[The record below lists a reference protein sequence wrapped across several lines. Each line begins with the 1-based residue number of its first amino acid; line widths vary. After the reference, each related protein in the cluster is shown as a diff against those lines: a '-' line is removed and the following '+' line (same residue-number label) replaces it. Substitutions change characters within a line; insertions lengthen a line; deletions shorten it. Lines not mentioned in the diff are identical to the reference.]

1 MNKINIPFR
10 GMTNV
15 PDDSFSQDGS
25 MSVLLDMRHKGGELV
40 QCQPPKEENADKVI
54 QVHYHPQS
62 KHWLE
67 LTTNHV
73 LQYRKDEGG
82 SAFPVEGVN
91 SFAVMGNIIIM
102 YLESSVEYAMW
113 REGGFVHLGPMPD
126 IPLVGFST
134 AAKLLRLETSTMFRA
149 EATLGIG
156 KEDGDAA
163 EKPDSIWFYAES
175 GFAAGVLD
183 KAYQKGMFIDRALFR
198 IAFKLFDGSY
208 INTSQVYMIENNK
221 VFNANVSGSDDDG
234 TGNWKIV
241 GKDYQ
246 NLVSEVGGDGGG
258 TNLHQILLN
267 AFDVECTMGIIPEEW
282 KDIIVSID
290 VFTSGSIMGKK
301 LVEEF
306 VEIEENDT
314 EVTSKGSRKAERWVT
329 KPGDE
334 LVEDIVNCNVYYKYA
349 SFDLNGKLLDKVDN
363 TSPSMLAQGDSLT
376 EWTRHELISEK
387 TAVYNSRLHAIG
399 NKRGLFPGYRDYR
412 IPGDDRLSG
421 VEILTVKVDIRTEEG
436 IKEVV
441 TTMYDVMLSDRGDG
455 ETIITFPGL
464 LIYPD
469 ARAEKMTI
477 YLQQEDNLRFKEFN
491 LTKHDTL
498 DLAYYIEKE
507 NRRDEYAVR
516 WYRTTNAGVADI
528 KDAQKLI
535 RQLVE
540 ETGMPI
546 NTASE
551 ETYIFTV
558 NEDVPSAIK
567 AKLTYKKDGVWEEE
581 KEVDWNGGSEF
592 GVVLIP
598 RRGIDGFY
606 PANIRLSFEQISD
619 SGMEVIS
626 EIRVDDSWIPEEAF
640 TFPVE
645 KTDTENVG
653 TDVMKVSNVDN
664 PFYFPTAQT
673 YKFIGEIKCLAN
685 NAEAI
690 STGQFGQYPLFV
702 FTTEG
707 IWAMAVDTSGQGAYV
722 SQSPFS
728 REVCNGGVCPVSGGV
743 VFTTDRG
750 VMAISGGQVTE
761 LSAPLDGL
769 ENLMFSETRLF
780 DLVFNK
786 AGKQLIYPAPIREYI
801 QGAKLAYNYLHNE
814 IILSNINKG
823 YSYVYSLTNQEW
835 SIIGTTF
842 DVVTNRYPELVVY
855 NNTLQKKYEFIE
867 GDDKVPVV
875 AITRPVK
882 VNTLDF
888 KRLRQAALRCTFL
901 GSLNFYILGSND
913 GANFVCITGKEYP
926 SKNGDESVEVWRRD
940 LITSMSRSKQ
950 YKYIAIAVA
959 GIMKGRISLA
969 EMLVEGGFASNQL
982 R

>member
-25 MSVLLDMRHKGGELV
+25 MSVLLNMRHKGGELV

-62 KHWLE
+62 GHWLE
-67 LTTNHV
+67 LTTSNV

-113 REGGFVHLGPMPD
+113 REGGFVHLGPMPE
-126 IPLVGFST
+126 IPLKGFSM
-134 AAKLLRLETSTMFRA
+134 AAKLLKLETSTMFRV
-149 EATLGIG
+149 EASLGIG
-156 KEDGDAA
+156 KEDRDAV

-208 INTSQVYMIENNK
+208 INTSQVYMIENNE
-221 VFNANVSGSDDDG
+221 VFETNVSGSGDDG
-234 TGNWKIV
+234 SGNKKTV
-241 GKDYQ
+241 GKDHL
-246 NLVSEVGGDGGG
+246 NLVSEAGGDGGG
-258 TNLHQILLN
+258 TNLHQMLLN
-267 AFDVECTMGIIPEEW
+267 AFSVECTMGIIPEKW
-282 KDIIVSID
+282 KDIIVSVD

-306 VEIEENDT
+306 VELEEKDT

-334 LVEDIVNCNVYYKYA
+334 LVEEIVNCNVYYKYE
-349 SFDLNGKLLDKVDN
+349 SFDLNGKLLDKVNN

-376 EWTRHELISEK
+376 EWTRHELISGK

-412 IPGDDRLSG
+412 IPGDDSLSE
-421 VEILTVKVDIRTEEG
+421 VDKLTVKVDIRTEEG

-441 TTMYDVMLSDRGDG
+441 TAMNNVMISDRGDG
-455 ETIITFPGL
+455 ITFPGL

-469 ARAEKMTI
+469 ARAEKMTL
-477 YLQQEDNLRFKEFN
+477 YLKQKNNLRFKEFN

-498 DLAYYIEKE
+498 DLAYYVEKK
-507 NRRDEYAVR
+507 NRGDEYAVR
-516 WYRTTNAGVADI
+516 WFRTDHAKVADI

-535 RQLVE
+535 SQLVKV
-540 ETGMPI
+540 TGTSI
-546 NTASE
+546 NVASE
-551 ETYIFTV
+551 ETYIFSV
-558 NEDVPSAIK
+558 SEDKPSAIE
-567 AKLTYKKDGVWEEE
+567 ANLRYKKDGDWVN
-581 KEVDWNGGSEF
+581 KGKVKWNGGSEF
-592 GVVLIP
+592 GVVLTAKYSGSDLYKAEIS
-598 RRGIDGFY
+598 F
-606 PANIRLSFEQISD
+606 SFEQISTSD
-619 SGMEVIS
+619 MEVID

-640 TFPVE
+640 DFPTE
-645 KTDTENVG
+645 KTDTENIGV
-653 TDVMKVSNVDN
+653 DVMKVSAVDN

-673 YKFIGEIKCLAN
+673 YKFVGEIKGLAN
-685 NAEAI
+685 NAEAV

-707 IWAMAVDTSGQGAYV
+707 IWAMQVDSSGQGAYV

-728 REVCNGGVCPVSGGV
+728 REVCNGDVCPVSGGI
-743 VFTTDRG
+743 VFTTERG

-769 ENLMFSETRLF
+769 ENLMFSGTQLF
-780 DLVFNK
+780 ELVFNK
-786 AGKQLIYPAPIREYI
+786 AGKELFYPAPIREYI

-835 SIIGTTF
+835 SVIGTTF
-842 DVVTNRYPELVVY
+842 NVVTNRYPELVVY
-855 NNTLQKKYEFIE
+855 NNTQQKKYEFVE

-926 SKNGDESVEVWRRD
+926 SKNGDESVEVWHRD

>member
-1 MNKINIPFR
+1 M
-10 GMTNV
+10 

-25 MSVLLDMRHKGGELV
+25 MGVLLNMRHKGGELV
-40 QCQPPKEENADKVI
+40 QCQPPKEENADGVI
-54 QVHYHPQS
+54 QAHYHPQS
-62 KHWLE
+62 GHWLE

-73 LQYRKDEGG
+73 LQYEKDRGG
-82 SAFPVEGVN
+82 AAFPVEGVN

-149 EATLGIG
+149 EATLGMG
-156 KEDGDAA
+156 KEDRDAV
-163 EKPDSIWFYAES
+163 EKPESIWFYAES

-221 VFNANVSGSDDDG
+221 VFKTNIGGSNSDGSDNSI
-234 TGNWKIV
+234 TV
-241 GKDYQ
+241 GKDYL
-246 NLVSEVGGDGGG
+246 NLMSELGGNGGG
-258 TNLHQILLN
+258 TSLRQILLN
-267 AFDVECTMGIIPEEW
+267 AFDVECTMGIIPEKW

-334 LVEDIVNCNVYYKYA
+334 LVEDIVNCNAYYKYA
-349 SFDLNGKLLDKVDN
+349 SFDLNGKLLDKVEN

-412 IPGDDRLSG
+412 IPGDDRLEE
-421 VEILTVKVDIRTEEG
+421 VELLTVKVDIRTEEG

-441 TTMYDVMLSDRGDG
+441 TTMRNVMLSDRGDG
-455 ETIITFPGL
+455 ETIVTFPGL

-491 LTKHDTL
+491 LTKHNTL
-498 DLAYYIEKE
+498 DLAYYVEKK
-507 NRRDEYAVR
+507 NRGDQYAIR
-516 WYRTTNAGVADI
+516 WYRTELAIVADI
-528 KDAQKLI
+528 KDVQKLI
-535 RQLVE
+535 SQLVE
-540 ETGMPI
+540 ITGLSI
-546 NTASE
+546 NTEAK
-551 ETYIFTV
+551 ETYCIELFGLDPQYLNATLSYWIGDDWV
-558 NEDVPSAIK
+558 
-567 AKLTYKKDGVWEEE
+567 KKDFYWG
-581 KEVDWNGGSEF
+581 DGSEF
-592 GVVLIP
+592 GVVFIP
-598 RRGIDGFY
+598 NWSYDSDDDELNYYGRIKF
-606 PANIRLSFEQISD
+606 SFEQISD
-619 SGMEVIS
+619 SGMEIIS
-626 EIRVDDSWIPEEAF
+626 EIRVDDSWIPEETF
-640 TFPVE
+640 TFPTE
-645 KTDTENVG
+645 KTDVEDIG
-653 TDVMKVSNVDN
+653 DDVMKVSNVDN

-673 YKFIGEIKCLAN
+673 YKFVGEIKGLAN

-801 QGAKLAYNYLHNE
+801 KGAKLAYNYLHNE

-835 SIIGTTF
+835 SVIDTTF
-842 DVVTNRYPELVVY
+842 DVVTNRYPKLVVY
-855 NNTLQKKYEFIE
+855 NNTQGKKYEFIE

-875 AITRPVK
+875 AIIRPVK

-969 EMLVEGGFASNQL
+969 EMLAEGGFASNQL